1 MSIKNQLRIKSILIL
16 FSLVTLFYSCK
27 NKKNHSTN
35 IAVQEKIDSKKNSI
49 PPETIKKSNSEKT
62 TVIEKFYVNAKNG
75 LIFRDIPRGKI
86 LGKFDDGKQIEIVE
100 RTSQKMTITD
110 NGEEVSGE
118 WVGVLTEMNEKIV
131 YVFDGFL
138 LSYYGGIIPASTV
151 KLSTFPN
158 LILDEK
164 EVLLFPNKTKK
175 ITTYDNKF
183 KPKGTLSIDGISYAS
198 QLEIS
203 ELEHASKPN
212 ADYCDYAKFVKVVY
226 KNREYIVFGDNVLNI
241 ENIEELNYQNKRIK
255 LIKAV
260 DYSLGSADE
269 DGLTFCADDFSY
281 LLIQENNT
289 ISTIGR
295 DNDNIMIYAHNDGVF
310 EKEGKY
316 IILNDSIKTEVS
328 QSFQEG
334 TGKYDLSIFYNDGW
348 DYKISNIKSF
358 YQGEEE

>member
-1 MSIKNQLRIKSILIL
+1 
-16 FSLVTLFYSCK
+16 
-27 NKKNHSTN
+27 
-35 IAVQEKIDSKKNSI
+35 
-49 PPETIKKSNSEKT
+49 
-62 TVIEKFYVNAKNG
+62 
-75 LIFRDIPRGKI
+75 
-86 LGKFDDGKQIEIVE
+86 
-100 RTSQKMTITD
+100 MTITD

-164 EVLLFPNKTKK
+164 EVLLFPNKAKK
-175 ITTYDNKF
+175 ITTYNNKF

-295 DNDNIMIYAHNDGVF
+295 DNDNIMIYAHNDGIF
-310 EKEGKY
+310 EMEGKY

-348 DYKISNIKSF
+348 DYKVSNIKSF